1 MDRAASAAADGPAW
15 HSPGPGRWPRRP
27 RLTARGVGP
36 AAAPRPRCAWPHA
49 EDEPGRPA
57 RCQGLIHRLHHVW
70 QGPPRAALPRR
81 EPLRLTQPAGI
92 GRHEPITPRV
102 ALLLEL
108 AKEPHRDIA
117 ARIPALQERRCI
129 GVEQTVA
136 VVAAAFAPRKG
147 DALEIAL
154 DGAQPHPHV
163 LRNGRGCPPL
173 TVPGPDLRMQGLP
186 AGLALR
192 RALLRQQGDGVFLG

>member
-1 MDRAASAAADGPAW
+1 
-15 HSPGPGRWPRRP
+15 
-27 RLTARGVGP
+27 
-36 AAAPRPRCAWPHA
+36 
-49 EDEPGRPA
+49 
-57 RCQGLIHRLHHVW
+57 
-70 QGPPRAALPRR
+70 LPRR

-136 VVAAAFAPRKG
+136 MVAAAFAPRKRG
-147 DALEIAL
+147 APEIAL
-154 DGAQPHPHV
+154 DGAQTQPDL
-163 LRNGRGCPPL
+163 LRNRRGGPAL
-173 TVPGPDLRMQGLP
+173 AVQGPDLRMQRLP

-192 RALLRQQGDGVFLG
+192 RPLLRRQGNIVGGHGHGQRPRRQRHGLLAHRRIDRVERLAVRAEHLVQGFPEILQHMKPVCDCVAVGAP